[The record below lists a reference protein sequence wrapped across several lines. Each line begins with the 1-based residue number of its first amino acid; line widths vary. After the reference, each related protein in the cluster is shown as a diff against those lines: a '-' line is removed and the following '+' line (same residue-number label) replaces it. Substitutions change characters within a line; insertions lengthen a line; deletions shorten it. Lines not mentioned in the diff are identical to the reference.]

1 MRKFMF
7 IAVLIAAGQV
17 SAETIPVESYKF
29 DIKSLAD
36 KRNRYNDDNFI
47 RLTNGIIDKE
57 PVVLDYKASRIK
69 DGTIVF
75 KLKTPAQLNAVNF
88 DIFRGPR
95 SFGWKTVKVY
105 GIDGENKILLGTK
118 DFNHPY
124 ALPAGEKNR
133 EKLTVALSGDSK
145 FDTVEVNISITGSY
159 LGLLEVSF
167 DGTI

>member
-1 MRKFMF
+1 M
-7 IAVLIAAGQV
+7 
-17 SAETIPVESYKF
+17 
-29 DIKSLAD
+29 
-36 KRNRYNDDNFI
+36 
-47 RLTNGIIDKE
+47 
-57 PVVLDYKASRIK
+57 VLDYKASRIK

-95 SFGWKTVKVY
+95 SFGWKTVMVY

-133 EKLTVALSGDSK
+133 EKLTVAISGDSK

-167 DGTI
+167 DLSYLGPVSFLFSFLNSPQGTPLGRLQLLMA